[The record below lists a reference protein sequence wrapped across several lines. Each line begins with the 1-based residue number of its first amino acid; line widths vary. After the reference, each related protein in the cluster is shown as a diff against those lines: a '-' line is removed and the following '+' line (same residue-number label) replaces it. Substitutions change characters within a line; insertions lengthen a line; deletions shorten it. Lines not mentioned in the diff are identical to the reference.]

1 MNDARQSLRLVR
13 PRATA
18 QGKLPPPPPP
28 SILPV
33 YEQFKASGLTAV
45 FREFQKQQ
53 EEHNRRMAAWFAQQQ
68 QGDATTTPTT
78 PPDTGGTPV
87 TGPTLEEIQA
97 LIRAS
102 TAYFVPTS
110 RRVDTDGS
118 LEGGGDL
125 SRNRTLQ
132 LVNDED
138 NPGPNKTY
146 STGVLGEK
154 GWFPK
159 EEGSRYTHSQGSP
172 SAVWT
177 VNHNLGFRPLVAVED
192 LSGQSVLADIRNV
205 GNGFSAVEIHLGA
218 PMAGLAF
225 LG

>member
-18 QGKLPPPPPP
+18 QGRLPPPPPP
-28 SILPV
+28 SLLPV
-33 YEQFKASGLTAV
+33 YEQHKASGLSV
-45 FREFQKQQ
+45 VLREFQKQQ
-53 EEHNRRMAAWFAQQQ
+53 EEHNRKMAAWFAQQQ
-68 QGDATTTPTT
+68 QGEPATTTPT
-78 PPDTGGTPV
+78 PPDTTV
-87 TGPTLEEIQA
+87 TGPTLAEIQA

-102 TAYFVPTS
+102 TVYFVPMS

-146 STGVLGEK
+146 STGVSGEK
-154 GWFPK
+154 GWFPR
-159 EEGSRYTHSQGSP
+159 ETGSRYTHSQGTP

-177 VNHNLGFRPLVAVED
+177 VVHNLGFRPLVAVED
-192 LSGQSVLADIRNV
+192 LSGQSVLADIQNV
-205 GNGFSAVEIHLGA
+205 GNGFSSVEIHLGA
-218 PMAGLAF
+218 PMSGLAF